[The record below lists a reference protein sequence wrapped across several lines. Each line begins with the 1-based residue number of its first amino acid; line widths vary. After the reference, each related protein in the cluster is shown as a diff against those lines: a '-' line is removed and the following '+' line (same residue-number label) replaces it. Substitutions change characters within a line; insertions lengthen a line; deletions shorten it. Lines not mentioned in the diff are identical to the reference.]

1 MGSNDNPRPFPDL
14 PSPLQLR
21 PNDRYLDYNNGA
33 LPMSEQ
39 HGWVFDD
46 VSEVAWRVAWI
57 REQGMAGEPR
67 AAVNR
72 FGDSTGQPQQA
83 VE

>member
-1 MGSNDNPRPFPDL
+1 MGSNDIPRPFPDL
-14 PSPLQLR
+14 PSPLQLC
-21 PNDRYLDYNNGA
+21 PNVRYLDYNGA
-33 LPMSEQ
+33 PPMSEQ

-46 VSEVAWRVAWI
+46 VSEAAWRVGWI

-67 AAVNR
+67 TVANR
-72 FGDSTGQPQQA
+72 FGVSPGQPQQA